1 MWVEQ
6 PSAVAEGAKA
16 DVGAE
21 GEEEGPMPLPSLAV
35 AAPEDTDYGGALRP
49 GEGSAM
55 AQYVQ
60 QNKRIPRRGEIG
72 LSADEIQHFEDLGYV
87 MSGNRNKRMNAV
99 RIRKENQVYTAEER
113 KALALLRYEE
123 KARREDKI
131 RGEFR
136 ELLQERLR
144 DHQRQDPPGS
154 SLK

>member
-1 MWVEQ
+1 
-6 PSAVAEGAKA
+6 
-16 DVGAE
+16 
-21 GEEEGPMPLPSLAV
+21 
-35 AAPEDTDYGGALRP
+35 
-49 GEGSAM
+49 M

-144 DHQRQDPPGS
+144 DHRRQEPFPPS
-154 SLK
+154 TAPQ